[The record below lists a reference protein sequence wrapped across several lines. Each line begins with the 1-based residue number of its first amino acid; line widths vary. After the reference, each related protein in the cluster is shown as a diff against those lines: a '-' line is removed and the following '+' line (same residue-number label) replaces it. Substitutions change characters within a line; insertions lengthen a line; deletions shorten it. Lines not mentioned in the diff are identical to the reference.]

1 MLIDELRFMLDLN
14 DRFEFRRRAP
24 PSPFLSSL
32 SSPPLFVL
40 REKKLLND
48 TIQRLLFIISITII
62 WLNDKSLSNL
72 YKYLLVISILSILM
86 IINRLQ
92 IDVSPGI
99 FEINALIKI
108 TFPTLL
114 LALPRSVYSIYQI
127 LFK

>member
-114 LALPRSVYSIYQI
+114 LALPRSVYSILSNSI
-127 LFK
+127 